1 MIAGW
6 MAALRATT
14 PASTAVEM
22 FLLMQKLCSTDTAV
36 TIRQAR
42 SGVYSRVPPEWSR
55 HRKRDFM
62 TPKQRSITFRV
73 RVWAAL
79 YATSDAEDGA
89 DTGVSSHGS
98 AGYPESPR

>member
-1 MIAGW
+1 

-14 PASTAVEM
+14 PTSTVVVM
-22 FLLMQKLCSTDTAV
+22 FLEMQKLWSTDTAV

-42 SGVYSRVPPEWSR
+42 SGVYRSVPPELSK

-73 RVWAAL
+73 RAWAAL
-79 YATSDAEDGA
+79 YATSDGVDGEE
-89 DTGVSSHGS
+89 TGVSSHGS
-98 AGYPESPR
+98 AG